1 MKNGLK
7 LTAILSILCL
17 TSHPIYVVSQTKSN
31 NSSQN
36 NYEFVNGQWFD
47 GKSFQPITFYSVAGI
62 LTRKKPRG
70 EIESIDLANKF
81 VIPPFAEAHNHNL
94 GSAIYLSHEFTR
106 QMIQRY
112 LAAGIFYVKIPANP
126 ADNAALLRR
135 EFVNR
140 PDLVDVTFSNGVLTS
155 RDGHPIGMTL
165 DSFKQ
170 AGIAVPDVA
179 ELEGKGIF
187 IIESEADL
195 LDKWKQI
202 LAGKPDFIKTILRH
216 SEHFARRRETPN
228 LFGYNG
234 LDPRLLPPIVK
245 QAHAAGLR
253 VSTHVD
259 SVADFD
265 AAVRAGVDE
274 INHLPGATFEQG
286 TNEADYLITPEI
298 AKRAARQGT
307 IVVTTANVAQLFAK
321 GEALAKVQSAQR
333 KNLQILKQHGVR
345 LAVGSDNYMATSV
358 EEAMYLK
365 SLNVFDNAELLK
377 MWSVIAAQT
386 IFPHRKIGHL
396 REGYEASFIV
406 LGGNP
411 LDDFEYVKD
420 IQLRFKQG
428 FLIKAVL

>member
-1 MKNGLK
+1 
-7 LTAILSILCL
+7 
-17 TSHPIYVVSQTKSN
+17 
-31 NSSQN
+31 
-36 NYEFVNGQWFD
+36 
-47 GKSFQPITFYSVAGI
+47 
-62 LTRKKPRG
+62 
-70 EIESIDLANKF
+70 
-81 VIPPFAEAHNHNL
+81 
-94 GSAIYLSHEFTR
+94 
-106 QMIQRY
+106 
-112 LAAGIFYVKIPANP
+112 
-126 ADNAALLRR
+126 
-135 EFVNR
+135 
-140 PDLVDVTFSNGVLTS
+140 
-155 RDGHPIGMTL
+155 
-165 DSFKQ
+165 
-170 AGIAVPDVA
+170 
-179 ELEGKGIF
+179 
-187 IIESEADL
+187 
-195 LDKWKQI
+195 
-202 LAGKPDFIKTILRH
+202 
-216 SEHFARRRETPN
+216 
-228 LFGYNG
+228 
-234 LDPRLLPPIVK
+234 
-245 QAHAAGLR
+245 
-253 VSTHVD
+253 
-259 SVADFD
+259 
-265 AAVRAGVDE
+265 VDE